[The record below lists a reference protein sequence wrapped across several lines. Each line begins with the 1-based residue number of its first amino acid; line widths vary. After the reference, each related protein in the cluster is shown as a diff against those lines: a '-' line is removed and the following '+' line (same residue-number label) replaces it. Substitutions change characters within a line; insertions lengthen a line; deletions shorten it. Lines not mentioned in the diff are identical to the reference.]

1 VTWHG
6 NQPGFRR
13 DNPVF
18 LIPVDAPAPV
28 IPNPDQPAEVPELYT
43 SASALLPSSAD
54 KFRLVSTLVGCAL
67 LCNRILDPALA
78 RLPKQK
84 RRKTQASG
92 Q

>member
-54 KFRLVSTLVGCAL
+54 KFRLSAHL
-67 LCNRILDPALA
+67 LDVLCFA
-78 RLPKQK
+78 
-84 RRKTQASG
+84 TGS
-92 Q
+92 